1 MTQITN
7 EQLTV
12 ELPLCSIEK
21 PQPSICYDWARVGI
35 VTPHKLQG
43 YGVSVRL
50 NREIKAYQKFGIP
63 LTFLSTTEEGF
74 VNDCEVVCI
83 SGLMRR
89 VSRIVGFDRLANCER
104 IVRKIFSPGRLN
116 KLSKSLGSKMAEVA
130 EKREIN
136 LLHSDDFVGSIISL
150 NAKNKMAKDPIVV
163 GEFADLIHLDFME
176 RFNLKYSDELVVRTK
191 EMLCEV
197 FDKLDFAFFVSPV
210 DREIAVKEL
219 GLNPNK
225 AQVLYEAADIDVP
238 FKSEYSQFPRNV
250 GYLGVLA
257 SWENPNLLIS
267 SYQNASRNFDRLD
280 YTIIGAGPLM
290 GQARK
295 MAKASPGISF
305 CGWHPYAEALKL
317 ASNTDIGVIA
327 STKTRAM
334 PSKLFVYASL
344 GLPMVSIEG
353 MWWSEYFV
361 KRCGIGY
368 LASPSSEGIGNAIQ
382 QALQDPAELERRGK
396 QARKLITDEYNWYTR
411 TNKMFKVYENLVDR

>member
-1 MTQITN
+1 M
-7 EQLTV
+7 
-12 ELPLCSIEK
+12 
-21 PQPSICYDWARVGI
+21 

-50 NREIKAYQKFGIP
+50 NREIKAYQKFGVP
-63 LTFLSTTEEGF
+63 LTFLSTSERGF

-89 VSRIVGFDRLANCER
+89 VSNIVGFDRIANCES
-104 IVRKIFSPGRLN
+104 IIRKIFSPGRLN
-116 KLSKSLGSKMAEVA
+116 QLSKSLGSKMAQIA

-150 NAKNKMAKDPIVV
+150 KAKNKMEKEPIVV

-176 RFNLKYSDELVVRTK
+176 RFNLKSSDELIVRTK

-225 AQVLYEAADIDVP
+225 TKVLYESADIDVP
-238 FKSEYSQFPRNV
+238 FKLNYSQSPRNV

-267 SYQNASRNFDRLD
+267 SYQYASNNVNNVD
-280 YTIIGAGPLM
+280 YTIIGAGPLI

-295 MAKASPGISF
+295 MAKNNPRISF

-317 ASNTDIGVIA
+317 ASNTDIGIIA

-344 GLPMVSIEG
+344 GLPIVSLEG

-368 LASPSSEGIGNAIQ
+368 LAPPSPEGIGNTIQ
-382 QALQDPAELERRGK
+382 QALQDPAELEHRGK
-396 QARKLITDEYNWYTR
+396 QARKLIKDEYNWHTR
-411 TNKMFKVYENLVDR
+411 MSKMFKVYENLVDR